1 MLGRILRSADFE
13 RVLGIPACAR
23 SPHFAVHFLAALP
36 SRPAAKRAAETA
48 LAHPLSSELSTDD
61 APGSAQPVDELRAPA
76 LLRGPAG
83 GPQAWLGT
91 VVPKRHAKRAV
102 TRNLLK
108 RQIRAALLR
117 QDAPG
122 QTPLRAGLWVV
133 RLRAP
138 FDRLAF
144 ASAASAA
151 LRAAAHSEIEAV
163 LDQAARR
170 LATAVA
176 PAHGAR

>member
-23 SPHFAVHFLAALP
+23 SSHFAVHFLAARP
-36 SRPAAKRAAETA
+36 SRPASKRAPDTA
-48 LAHPLSSELSTDD
+48 QSQPLSRKLSTGDE
-61 APGSAQPVDELRAPA
+61 PGFAQPVDEWQAPA
-76 LLRGPAG
+76 LLKGPAG

-117 QDAPG
+117 QDVPG
-122 QTPLRAGLWVV
+122 QTLLRSGLWVV

-138 FDRLAF
+138 FDRVAF
-144 ASAASAA
+144 ASAASAT
-151 LRAAAHSEIEAV
+151 LRAAARCEIEAV
-163 LDQAARR
+163 LGQAARR
-170 LATAVA
+170 LASALT
-176 PAHGAR
+176 PPLGAG